1 MTKTD
6 LYSLPPSAGR
16 TRPILDH
23 SAFYPTLRPSDVFLC
38 SYPKSGTTWLGYL
51 IAQTLRRDDDNIRL
65 GLNSFNKY
73 VPDVNLSYTKRGSLA
88 QFAELADP
96 RFFLCHAM
104 HDQHLP
110 KVVYV
115 IRDPRDTMVSYWHYR
130 KFLSHD
136 FNLPLADFL
145 SSDDHWP
152 CDWDEHVAGWLLP
165 QSHPHLLL
173 VRYEEMHKDAAAVLR
188 RVLEFA
194 GVRQTAA
201 KIEMAVEASRFENMR
216 AAEERFGVIG
226 KAGDESERFVR
237 KGRVGS
243 WQEEMGYS
251 ELRILEEKY
260 GKVMRQVGYTPLS

>member
-1 MTKTD
+1 MTKTN
-6 LYSLPPSAGR
+6 LYASQQSVTKSR
-16 TRPILDH
+16 QILDH
-23 SAFYPTLRPSDVFLC
+23 SAFYPTIRQSDVFVC

-51 IAQTLRRDDDNIRL
+51 IAQTLRRDDDNTRM
-65 GLNSFNKY
+65 GLNSFTKY
-73 VPDVNLSYTKRGSLA
+73 VPDVNLLYTKRGSLA
-88 QFAELADP
+88 QYNEMADP
-96 RFFLCHAM
+96 RFLLCHAM
-104 HDQHLP
+104 CDEHMP

-130 KFLSHD
+130 KFLSPD

-145 SSDDHWP
+145 TSKDHWP
-152 CDWDEHVAGWLLP
+152 CDWDEHVTSWLLP

-173 VRYEEMHKDAAAVLR
+173 VRYEDMHKDAAAVLR

-194 GVRQTAA
+194 GVQQTAA
-201 KIEMAVEASRFENMR
+201 RIEAAVEASRFENMR

-226 KAGDESERFVR
+226 KAGDENERFVR

-260 GKVMRQVGYTPLS
+260 GNVMRQVGYTPLS